1 MSRSDLL
8 DALGAIVGAASVI
21 TDAHALEP
29 HLVDWRR
36 EYRGSAL
43 AMVCPAST
51 AEVSAVVRACA
62 LAGVAITPQGGN
74 TGLCAG
80 AIPREGVLLNLRR
93 MSRIVQVDAEGHSM
107 TVEAGVVLAQI
118 QQAAREHGRLFPLSL
133 GAEGSCQIGGNIAT
147 NAGGMN
153 VLRYGNTRELV
164 LGLKVVLPDG
174 EVWDGL
180 RSLRKDN
187 RGYDLKQ
194 LFIGSEGTLGVIT
207 EAVLRLF
214 PSTPQRAVAVVAVPS
229 CEAAIELLARLQRR
243 SGNGV
248 SAYELIDRACV
259 DAVARHDAQY
269 ARLLEQAT
277 PWYVL
282 LELAGEGPDG
292 ALQELLEQ
300 QLGEALE
307 QDLVADAVIAQSLAD
322 TDRLWAMRH
331 LIPEAVRGFASVLR
345 SDIALPIAHVARF
358 VDEARELIG
367 RERPGGTVLCFGH
380 LGDGNLH
387 FNVVDATE
395 DKSWVHPL
403 SQRLYD
409 LVAGHGGSF
418 SAEHGVGQAKTEEL
432 ARYKS
437 AVELAL
443 MRRLKAAVDP
453 ADLMN
458 PGKVLAGGAGC
469 RS

>member
-1 MSRSDLL
+1 MTRSDLL
-8 DALGAIVGAASVI
+8 GALGAIVGSAAVV
-21 TDAHALEP
+21 TDAHSLEP
-29 HLVDWRR
+29 NLVDWRR
-36 EYRGSAL
+36 EYHGSAL

-51 AEVSAVVRACA
+51 AEVSAVLAACTQ
-62 LAGVAITPQGGN
+62 AGVAVTPQGGN

-80 AIPREGVLLNLRR
+80 AIPRDGVLLNLRR
-93 MSRIVQVDAEGHSM
+93 MNRIVEVDAEGHTM
-107 TVEAGVVLAQI
+107 TVEAGAVLADI
-118 QQAAREHGRLFPLSL
+118 QQAARDHGRLFPLSL

-214 PSTPQRAVAVVAVPS
+214 PQTPQSAVAVVAVPS
-229 CEAAIELLARLQRR
+229 CAAALELLARLQRR

-269 ARLLEQAT
+269 RTLLEQAT

-282 LELAGEGPDG
+282 LELAGAGPDG
-292 ALQELLEQ
+292 ALQDLLEQ

-307 QDLVADAVIAQSLAD
+307 QELVVDAVIAQSLSDAG
-322 TDRLWAMRH
+322 RLWSMRH

-345 SDIALPIAHVARF
+345 SDIALPAARVADF
-358 VDEARELIG
+358 VEQAQGTVG
-367 RERPGGTVLCFGH
+367 RMRPTGTVLCFGH

-387 FNVVDATE
+387 FNVVDA
-395 DKSWVHPL
+395 DDDRSWVHPL
-403 SQRLYD
+403 SQALYD
-409 LVAGHGGSF
+409 LVAEHGGSF
-418 SAEHGVGQAKTEEL
+418 SAEHGVGQAKVAEL
-432 ARYKS
+432 AQYKS
-437 AVELAL
+437 AVEMAL
-443 MRRLKAAVDP
+443 MRRLKAALDP
-453 ADLMN
+453 DNRMN
-458 PGKVLAGGAGC
+458 PGKVLAAG
-469 RS
+469 